1 MSLNS
6 RDGIGQH
13 GTVLY
18 AATEGEGVFRLGE
31 IALDLIYLPL
41 VLR

>member
-1 MSLNS
+1 MAISS
-6 RDGIGQH
+6 D

-31 IALDLIYLPL
+31 LELGLIYLPL